1 VGVVRP
7 SGPLPSGVYW
17 RRRLVVLGVPLAVL
31 ALLVWLVAGRGSSGA
46 QADPGTS
53 TSPKATTAAHT
64 SSDGGSSAVGSSDGA
79 RPSPSPTPSKS
90 GAVAD
95 CAVGALTVSV
105 APDAA
110 TYAPGVS
117 PAFTV
122 TITNIGTQACLVD
135 AGDAH
140 RAVVV
145 SSGKDRVWASQDCA
159 KPATS
164 SRVLLLAAGSKD
176 AQRVVWNRVRS
187 AAGCPAKLP
196 APKVGSYKVAF
207 SVGDVTAKAAKF
219 RLS

>member
-1 VGVVRP
+1 MGVVRP

-31 ALLVWLVAGRGSSGA
+31 LLLVWLVAGRGSSDA
-46 QADPGTS
+46 KADPGAT
-53 TSPKATTAAHT
+53 TSPKATTAARTT
-64 SSDGGSSAVGSSDGA
+64 SGGGG
-79 RPSPSPTPSKS
+79 PTTKPTPTPTPTATS

-95 CAVGALTVSV
+95 CVATALTLTV
-105 APDAA
+105 APGAA
-110 TYAPGVS
+110 AYAAGVS

-122 TITNIGTQACLVD
+122 TITNVGTQACLVD

-145 SSGKDRVWASQDCA
+145 SSGKDRVWSSQDCA
-159 KPATS
+159 RSTTA
-164 SRVLLLAAGSKD
+164 SRVLLLPPGGKD

-187 AAGCPAKLP
+187 AAGCPGKLP
-196 APKVGSYKVAF
+196 APKTGSYKVAF
-207 SVGDVTAKAAKF
+207 SVGDLSAKAVKF